1 MVSPGG
7 VAELFIEVSTYDDN
21 ILNSK
26 FDQQVYIVD
35 CHLLYYTVNKLLAY
49 LLQAI
54 LLLNSSVFRSQSVGV
69 TKVVHGQACDLIA
82 GAAHAY
88 NCSKSTTVLA
98 LHLFDRA
105 VALTPVRKADV
116 TLVASTCLLIAAKLE
131 EINVSSP
138 FVTTCH
144 RNSLKVLDV

>member
-1 MVSPGG
+1 
-7 VAELFIEVSTYDDN
+7 
-21 ILNSK
+21 
-26 FDQQVYIVD
+26 
-35 CHLLYYTVNKLLAY
+35 
-49 LLQAI
+49 
-54 LLLNSSVFRSQSVGV
+54 VFRSQSVGV

-88 NCSKSTTVLA
+88 NCSKGTTVLA

-105 VALTPVRKADV
+105 VALTSVRKADV

-138 FVTTCH
+138 FVSTYYG
-144 RNSLKVLDV
+144 NPLEVLNV